1 MNDKLFVIN
10 GQRKCPGWKNSSLN
24 DSCEDICNYTSIWSA
39 LAYKQITKLYTTYE
53 SPWYFMLH
61 LLPEETVCLRKNFL
75 FRKKDFL
82 SFYKIERC
90 DRKRKYYDLNKCMAN
105 RFFLKELFYRKVFR

>member
-10 GQRKCPGWKNSSLN
+10 GQRKCSGWKNSSLN

-75 FRKKDFL
+75 FRKRVFV
-82 SFYKIERC
+82 
-90 DRKRKYYDLNKCMAN
+90 
-105 RFFLKELFYRKVFR
+105 FLKA

>member
-10 GQRKCPGWKNSSLN
+10 GQRKCSGWKNSLLN
-24 DSCEDICNYTSIWSA
+24 DSCGDICNYTSIWSA

-75 FRKKDFL
+75 FRKIKK
-82 SFYKIERC
+82 SFCFSTR
-90 DRKRKYYDLNKCMAN
+90 LNGVIG
-105 RFFLKELFYRKVFR
+105 KENIMI